1 MVTQPEEG
9 AMSQNLPPAG
19 PPPPPPGPPPSG
31 YPSYG
36 YGYGYGYPP
45 PMISKTNGSAIGALV
60 CGLISMLMPVLL
72 SIPAII
78 LGIVGLRAIN
88 VSNGVEKGKGM
99 AISGIVLGSLTL
111 LGTILL
117 IIIATTSQS

>member
-1 MVTQPEEG
+1 
-9 AMSQNLPPAG
+9 
-19 PPPPPPGPPPSG
+19 
-31 YPSYG
+31 
-36 YGYGYGYPP
+36 
-45 PMISKTNGSAIGALV
+45 MISKTNGSAIGALV

-72 SIPAII
+72 SVPAII

-117 IIIATTSQS
+117 IIISTASQS